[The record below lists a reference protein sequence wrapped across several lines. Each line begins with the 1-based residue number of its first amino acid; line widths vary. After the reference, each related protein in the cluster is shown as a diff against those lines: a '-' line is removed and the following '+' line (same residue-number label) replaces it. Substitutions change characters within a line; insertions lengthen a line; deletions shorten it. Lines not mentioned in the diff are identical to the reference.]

1 MYYRGYPRIMRT
13 QCINWA
19 RITCGT
25 RKNSHECVEAANKL
39 GEKLRAELGT
49 LQSIELLSFLKSS
62 TSEGNADNETL
73 EADDVFDDFHTGDG
87 HPLRMPLALVAY
99 LISKVNELELK
110 TSNLL
115 TSNQTQN
122 STTNDVFQGLRGK
135 QLWDAWQVVVSTSV
149 DDLGLDRDRDRLM
162 MLLELHVREL
172 VAAGKARALSP
183 TSDTPEK

>member
-1 MYYRGYPRIMRT
+1 M
-13 QCINWA
+13 
-19 RITCGT
+19 
-25 RKNSHECVEAANKL
+25 S
-39 GEKLRAELGT
+39 
-49 LQSIELLSFLKSS
+49 
-62 TSEGNADNETL
+62 
-73 EADDVFDDFHTGDG
+73 FDDFLT
-87 HPLRMPLALVAY
+87 LVMVILCVCLAALVAY

-149 DDLGLDRDRDRLM
+149 DDLGLDRDRDRLL
-162 MLLELHVREL
+162 MLLEIHVREL

-183 TSDTPEK
+183 TNDIPGEVVTLKTLRGDFQSYLPTTFTGDFIACGERIGIASSDEERIQAISELETVSRRLGAMVLADEDFTHRIVSMYS

>member
-1 MYYRGYPRIMRT
+1 M
-13 QCINWA
+13 
-19 RITCGT
+19 
-25 RKNSHECVEAANKL
+25 SL
-39 GEKLRAELGT
+39 
-49 LQSIELLSFLKSS
+49 
-62 TSEGNADNETL
+62 
-73 EADDVFDDFHTGDG
+73 DDFLT
-87 HPLRMPLALVAY
+87 LVMFILCVCLAALVAY

-122 STTNDVFQGLRGK
+122 SSSNDVFQGLRGK

-172 VAAGKARALSP
+172 VAVGKDRALSP
-183 TSDTPEK
+183 TSDIPGDVITLKTLRGDFQSYLPTSFTGSFIDCGERIGCASSDEDRIQAVSELETISRRLGAMVLADEGFTHRIVSMYS

>member
-1 MYYRGYPRIMRT
+1 M
-13 QCINWA
+13 
-19 RITCGT
+19 
-25 RKNSHECVEAANKL
+25 SL
-39 GEKLRAELGT
+39 
-49 LQSIELLSFLKSS
+49 
-62 TSEGNADNETL
+62 
-73 EADDVFDDFHTGDG
+73 DDFLT
-87 HPLRMPLALVAY
+87 LVMFILCVCLAALVAY

-122 STTNDVFQGLRGK
+122 SSSNDVFQGLRGK

-172 VAAGKARALSP
+172 VAVGKDRALSP
-183 TSDTPEK
+183 TSDTPGDVITLKTLRGDFQSYLPTSFTGSFIDCGERIACASSDEDRIQAISELETISRRLGAMVLADEGFTHRIVSMYS